1 MRLFFYKE
9 DKMKLKNKNRFLI
22 ITLIMFMAL
31 LFPIFG
37 CKNSAPTEDTKTTH
51 ENVGEKEKTDSKNA
65 DETNSDNAKDDKSA
79 EEKNSKTII
88 NDFSDLSED
97 FLKDFEDYAKA
108 AADNHSQNEDFIKT
122 LSIEKYDYFDRK
134 VSEENLANAQKS
146 GYELILVYE
155 LTNEQN
161 TPEGFIPNTHR
172 YCISKATNFEIVD
185 GKIKADFSGEP
196 LALNKNEM
204 IAGFKLNGFG
214 LAGREVFENKMAKMR
229 TEVEASDAIDLKNK
243 DDYDLANAIFG
254 VNPEGTIKEGAAHNA
269 PDIIKGAD
277 ISLGSVETLYKKTDE
292 QGNIWYFV
300 ETACEGDYKICGWI
314 SEKDLEHVDVG
325 P

>member
-1 MRLFFYKE
+1 MCLG
-9 DKMKLKNKNRFLI
+9 FLS
-22 ITLIMFMAL
+22 
-31 LFPIFG
+31 PIFG
-37 CKNSAPTEDTKTTH
+37 CKNSPPTDETKTAH
-51 ENVGEKEKTDSKNA
+51 ENVGEKDKTDSKNPN
-65 DETNSDNAKDDKSA
+65 ETKSDDAKDEKSA
-79 EEKNSKTII
+79 KEENTKTII
-88 NDFSDLSED
+88 HDFSDLSED

-108 AADNHSQNEDFIKT
+108 AADNHAQNEDFIKT
-122 LSIEKYDYFDRK
+122 TAIEKYDYFDRK
-134 VSEENLANAQKS
+134 LSEEDLANAEKS

-161 TPEGFIPNTHR
+161 TPEGKIPKTYR

-185 GKIKADFSGEP
+185 GKIKADFSEEP

-214 LAGREVFENKMAKMR
+214 LAGREVFENKTAKMKS
-229 TEVEASDAIDLKNK
+229 EVDASDAIDLKNK
-243 DDYDLANAIFG
+243 DDYDLANTIFG
-254 VNPEGTIKEGAAHNA
+254 VNPEGTIKEDAAENA
-269 PDIIKGAD
+269 PDIIKGED
-277 ISLGSVETLYKKTDE
+277 ISLGSVETLYKKIDE

-300 ETACEGDYKICGWI
+300 ETSCEGDYKICGWI

>member
-1 MRLFFYKE
+1 MG
-9 DKMKLKNKNRFLI
+9 FLSS
-22 ITLIMFMAL
+22 
-31 LFPIFG
+31 IFG
-37 CKNSAPTEDTKTTH
+37 CKNSTPTEETKTAH
-51 ENVGEKEKTDSKNA
+51 ENVGEKEKTDSENT
-65 DETNSDNAKDDKSA
+65 DETNSDSKEDEKLV
-79 EEKNSKTII
+79 EEENTKAII

-97 FLKDFEDYAKA
+97 FLKEFEDYAKA

-122 LSIEKYDYFDRK
+122 IAIEKYDYFDRK
-134 VSEENLANAQKS
+134 LSEEDLANADKS

-161 TPEGFIPNTHR
+161 TPEGKIPKTYN
-172 YCISKATNFEIVD
+172 YCILKAENFEIEG
-185 GKIKADFSGEP
+185 GKIKADFSEEP

-204 IAGFKLNGFG
+204 IAGLKLNGFG
-214 LAGREVFENKMAKMR
+214 LAGRETFENKTAKMKS
-229 TEVEASDAIDLKNK
+229 EVDASDAIDLKNE

-254 VNPEGTIKEGAAHNA
+254 VNPEGTINEDAAENA
-269 PDIIKGAD
+269 PNIIKGTD

>member
-1 MRLFFYKE
+1 
-9 DKMKLKNKNRFLI
+9 MKLKNKNRFII
-22 ITLIMFMAL
+22 ITLIMCLGFL
-31 LFPIFG
+31 SPIFG
-37 CKNSAPTEDTKTTH
+37 CKNSTPTEETKTTD
-51 ENVGEKEKTDSKNA
+51 ENASKEEKTDS
-65 DETNSDNAKDDKSA
+65 ETSTETKSDDAEGEKSV
-79 EEKNSKTII
+79 EENTKTII

-97 FLKDFEDYAKA
+97 FLKEFEDYAKA
-108 AADNHSQNEDFIKT
+108 AADNHSQNEDYIKT

-134 VSEENLANAQKS
+134 LSEEDLANVDKS

-161 TPEGFIPNTHR
+161 TPEGKIPKTYS
-172 YCISKATNFEIVD
+172 YCISKAANFEIVD
-185 GKIKADFSGEP
+185 GKIKADFSEEP

-204 IAGFKLNGFG
+204 IAGLKLNGFG
-214 LAGREVFENKMAKMR
+214 LAEREVFENKMAKMR
-229 TEVEASDAIDLKNK
+229 AEVKASDAIDLKNE

-254 VNPEGTIKEGAAHNA
+254 VNPEGTIKEAATENA

-277 ISLGSVETLYKKTDE
+277 ISLGSVETLYKKTDA

-314 SEKDLEHVDVG
+314 LEKDLEHVDVG